1 MLGLDELVELVFPDL
16 VPYRCDLDPVD
27 LQDLEGDLE
36 CFDFRGRN
44 FCSFNDSR
52 LEQLEVDLDLDRRDL
67 FYLDFEV
74 DESVL
79 VKLTLFLGCLDLEYF
94 FEEFTLSLSLD
105 EELAL

>member
-1 MLGLDELVELVFPDL
+1 MLVLDELDELVFPDL

-36 CFDFRGRN
+36 CYDN
-44 FCSFNDSR
+44 FCDFNESR
-52 LEQLEVDLDLDRRDL
+52 LEQLDVDLDLDRRDL
-67 FYLDFEV
+67 FDLDFEV

-94 FEEFTLSLSLD
+94 FEELTLSLSLD